1 MTTPFWLSNPTILFK
16 QDNITQ
22 LWPLQH
28 MSSEEKLNSI
38 TRLVIILTLLGY
50 LITKTTKIIITGAV
64 TLAAIVILYKIQRV
78 NTLNKIT
85 SKEAFMNMNMKMKTN
100 PDIYNLLKDNYT
112 QPTET
117 NPAMNVLLTDID
129 DNPDRNAAAPAYNPA
144 VETEMNNKTKEFVV
158 NNFNDPSIDDR
169 LFKDL
174 GDNYEF
180 DQSMRTWYATP
191 NTRVMNDQKSFAEY
205 CYGDMISCKEGNDFA
220 CTRNAP
226 PRWTNY

>member
-38 TRLVIILTLLGY
+38 TRLVLILTLLGY
-50 LITKTTKIIITGAV
+50 LITKTTKIIITGGV
-64 TLAAIVILYKIQRV
+64 TLAAIVILYKIQHV
-78 NTLNKIT
+78 NSFKKIT
-85 SKEAFMNMNMKMKTN
+85 SKEAFMNMKMKTN

-117 NPAMNVLLTDID
+117 NPAMNVLLTDIA
-129 DNPDRNAAAPAYNPA
+129 DNPDRKAAAPAYNPA

>member
-22 LWPLQH
+22 LWPLQR

-50 LITKTTKIIITGAV
+50 LITKTKKIIITGAV
-64 TLAAIVILYKIQRV
+64 TLAAIIILYKIQSM
-78 NTLNKIT
+78 NLLKKIN
-85 SKEAFMNMNMKMKTN
+85 SKEAFMNINMKTN
-100 PDIYNLLKDNYT
+100 PEIYNLIKDNYT

-117 NPAMNVLLTDID
+117 NPAMNVLLTDIA
-129 DNPDRNAAAPAYNPA
+129 DNPDRKAAAPAYNSA
-144 VETEMNNKTKEFVV
+144 VETEMNNKTMEFVS
-158 NNFNDPSIDDR
+158 NNFNDPNIDER

>member
-1 MTTPFWLSNPTILFK
+1 
-16 QDNITQ
+16 
-22 LWPLQH
+22 
-28 MSSEEKLNSI
+28 
-38 TRLVIILTLLGY
+38 
-50 LITKTTKIIITGAV
+50 
-64 TLAAIVILYKIQRV
+64 
-78 NTLNKIT
+78 
-85 SKEAFMNMNMKMKTN
+85 
-100 PDIYNLLKDNYT
+100 
-112 QPTET
+112 
-117 NPAMNVLLTDID
+117 MNVLLTDIA
-129 DNPDRNAAAPAYNPA
+129 DNPDRKAAAPAYNSA
-144 VETEMNNKTKEFVV
+144 VETEMNNKTMEFVS
-158 NNFNDPSIDDR
+158 NNFNDPNIDER